1 VLVRI
6 IVLLLA
12 VLVVTGN
19 AAEVC
24 ASPDVT
30 SMLEEAPT
38 PDPLILPVE
47 VMVPGPSLQVPV
59 RSDVPP
65 VDSRGRRYAM
75 FVFRPPR
82 LFASR

>member
-12 VLVVTGN
+12 VMMMTGN

-24 ASPDVT
+24 ASPDVA
-30 SMLEEAPT
+30 SMVDDASNLDPPILPAEVTVPLPDRQEPVCIEAPRS
-38 PDPLILPVE
+38 
-47 VMVPGPSLQVPV
+47 PSC
-59 RSDVPP
+59 
-65 VDSRGRRYAM
+65 GRMHAVL
-75 FVFRPPR
+75 VFRPPR